1 MSETCIVC
9 LGDLGESDNILAP
22 KAGVRVVKS
31 PDDDHGRLVPI
42 VSPTRTTCNDL
53 DDGLIAH
60 LLPCAHNLHNECLKP
75 WVERANSCP
84 ICRRSFNQVDLCSRV
99 GGKQPIS
106 QTFNTCNADGSFI
119 GPVISS
125 YAVADRTQIADLD
138 PSMLQELV
146 DEDEDPEDAP
156 CPICGDDDNED
167 VLMECDGCG
176 TYHHTY
182 CVGLDSVPAG
192 QWFCDTCEATRAIE
206 SVSPSEQRHRAAIQ
220 PVTRVQGES
229 STRVRNERRTRGQQR
244 RMRNRA
250 QATSSNWAR
259 VWQSVWDNLNLDL
272 DFPFDE
278 DNGAT
283 RELDRATRATSQR
296 REFQQWERRLQVAER
311 QGGSNRFRETAA
323 LLDLHANSRERPA
336 VPEPESREE
345 ILAWN
350 AFEKAQEIELDP
362 TPKRKRKSA
371 TTSPVEPITEQLTE
385 SGRPL
390 KRPRTRRNLDHI
402 ETSSNASHTSRRG
415 SGEGPSSSRHPG
427 APATNGNGPSFLQ
440 SMLKEIETSS
450 APDESAGQSRL
461 PNPIITNHS
470 SPQPS
475 SPGLS
480 PTTSNHPT
488 PRASSTTPPPQTGP
502 RPSSPLSLTS
512 KIEPIFPPA
521 EFSPNRSPPESST
534 LAHRNHKTR
543 QPRVLHQGSSPP
555 PTSRSEDT
563 SPTRSS
569 NMPLSTKTD
578 LQKMVSTALKPHYQ
592 NNSVNKDQYT
602 DINRNV
608 SHMLYDRYSDSNDS
622 SDGGK
627 EDSKE
632 GWEKLASEEVAKA
645 VKELKATT

>member
-9 LGDLGESDNILAP
+9 LGDLGENDNASAP
-22 KAGVRVVKS
+22 PSMVRAVKS
-31 PDDDHGRLVPI
+31 PDDDHGRLVPTT
-42 VSPTRTTCNDL
+42 SPTPTSSNEPDE
-53 DDGLIAH
+53 GLIAH
-60 LLPCAHNLHNECLKP
+60 LLPCGHDLHNECLKP

-84 ICRRSFNQVDLCSRV
+84 ICRQSFNQVELSSIV
-99 GGKQPIS
+99 GGKYPS
-106 QTFNTCNADGSFI
+106 WYAVHERDADRPML

-138 PSMLQELV
+138 PSMLEELV
-146 DEDEDPEDAP
+146 DEDEEPEEAP

-176 TYHHTY
+176 TYYHTY
-182 CVGLDSVPAG
+182 CVGLDSVPAM
-192 QWFCDTCEATRAIE
+192 QWFCDNCQATRAIE
-206 SVSPSEQRHRAAIQ
+206 SVSPNEQRQRAAIQ
-220 PVTRVQGES
+220 PATRMQNEPS
-229 STRVRNERRTRGQQR
+229 IRARNERRTRGQQR

-278 DNGAT
+278 ENGAA

-296 REFQQWERRLQVAER
+296 REFQEWERRLQVAER
-311 QGGSNRFRETAA
+311 QGGANRFRETAA
-323 LLDLHANSRERPA
+323 LLDLHAHSRERP
-336 VPEPESREE
+336 VDPEPESREE

-350 AFEKAQEIELDP
+350 AFEKAKEIELDP

-371 TTSPVEPITEQLTE
+371 TTSPVEPTTEPTTE
-385 SGRPL
+385 PERPL

-402 ETSSNASHTSRRG
+402 ETSSGASQPSRRG
-415 SGEGPSSSRHPG
+415 SGEGPSSSRLSG
-427 APATNGNGPSFLQ
+427 AQTTNGNAPSFLQ
-440 SMLKEIETSS
+440 SMLKELETSS

-461 PNPIITNHS
+461 PQSIATKRS
-470 SPQPS
+470 SPRPS

-480 PTTSNHPT
+480 PTTSNHAT
-488 PRASSTTPPPQTGP
+488 PRAGSTTPPPQAAP

-512 KIEPIFPPA
+512 KVEPIFPPA
-521 EFSPNRSPPESST
+521 EFSPNRSPPEPST
-534 LAHRNHKTR
+534 LAHRNHRPR
-543 QPRVLHQGSSPP
+543 QSRTVNQGSSPP
-555 PTSRSEDT
+555 ASRSEDT
-563 SPTRSS
+563 SPSRA

-578 LQKMVSTALKPHYQ
+578 LQRMVSTALKPHYQ

-608 SHMLYDRYSDSNDS
+608 SHMLYDRY
-622 SDGGK
+622 GGSGATNG
-627 EDSKE
+627 ESRE
-632 GWEKLASEEVAKA
+632 GWERLASEEVAKA
-645 VKELKATT
+645 EKELKAMR

>member
-9 LGDLGESDNILAP
+9 LGDLGENDNVSAAP
-22 KAGVRVVKS
+22 SGVRVVKS
-31 PDDDHGRLVPI
+31 PDDDHGRLVPTT
-42 VSPTRTTCNDL
+42 SPTPITSNESDV
-53 DDGLIAH
+53 GLIAH
-60 LLPCAHNLHNECLKP
+60 LLPCGHDLHNECLKP

-84 ICRRSFNQVDLCSRV
+84 ICRQSFNQVELCSKV
-99 GGKQPIS
+99 GGKIS
-106 QTFNTCNADGSFI
+106 SRHTLNEFGANPYTL
-119 GPVISS
+119 GPVVSS
-125 YAVADRTQIADLD
+125 YAVADRTQTADLD
-138 PSMLQELV
+138 PSMLEELV

-167 VLMECDGCG
+167 VLMECDGCS
-176 TYHHTY
+176 TYYHTY
-182 CVGLDSVPAG
+182 CVGLDSVPAT
-192 QWFCDTCEATRAIE
+192 QWFCDNCQATRAIE
-206 SVSPSEQRHRAAIQ
+206 SVSPNEQRQRAAVQ
-220 PVTRVQGES
+220 PATRVQGEPS
-229 STRVRNERRTRGQQR
+229 SRARNERRTRGQQR

-272 DFPFDE
+272 DFPFDD
-278 DNGAT
+278 DNGAA

-296 REFQQWERRLQVAER
+296 REFQEWERRLQVAER
-311 QGGSNRFRETAA
+311 QGGANRFRETAA
-323 LLDLHANSRERPA
+323 LLDLHAHSRERPV

-371 TTSPVEPITEQLTE
+371 TTSPVEPTTEPMAGP
-385 SGRPL
+385 GRPL
-390 KRPRTRRNLDHI
+390 KRPRTRRNLDHVD
-402 ETSSNASHTSRRG
+402 TSSNASHSSRRG
-415 SGEGPSSSRHPG
+415 SGEVSSSSRLLG
-427 APATNGNGPSFLQ
+427 AQGANGNGPSFLQ

-450 APDESAGQSRL
+450 APDENAGQSRL
-461 PNPIITNHS
+461 PNSIATNHS

-480 PTTSNHPT
+480 PTTSNHAT
-488 PRASSTTPPPQTGP
+488 PRPSSTTPPPQAGP

-521 EFSPNRSPPESST
+521 EFSPNRSPLESPT
-534 LAHRNHKTR
+534 LTHRNHKSR
-543 QPRVLHQGSSPP
+543 QPRTLNQGSSPP
-555 PTSRSEDT
+555 ASRSEDT
-563 SPTRSS
+563 SPTRS

-602 DINRNV
+602 DINRHV
-608 SHMLYDRYSDSNDS
+608 SHLLYDRYGNS
-622 SDGGK
+622 SDLDG
-627 EDSKE
+627 ESRE
-632 GWEKLASEEVAKA
+632 GWEKLASDEVAKA